1 MLFSK
6 YKKLT
11 KSLGFIGVVLVTMG
25 AVAAI
30 VVFSTPDKLSVNNL
44 ANKTKLVRMG
54 SGWLVSV
61 YGDATDGSQTVYD
74 TKADDVRLS
83 RDIFVRVCHPA
94 HNSSQCSLSSDWS
107 APLNIS
113 NTAHLS
119 SIATGWNEAIG
130 VEYPIPFYG
139 DSEKPNIFVAGNFA
153 VVTWVGKY
161 CPGDKQRMISY
172 TAREGLSVP
181 FSCLYAS
188 YTNNV
193 AGIDG
198 EPAVW
203 NTLQLTDGSR
213 DAKSDFNKGLSIN
226 TTEGVKGKWAISWQE
241 DPHGL
246 QLGGGE
252 GPGEGASGATVT
264 HGTDVW
270 YTYTEDLMVEPLA
283 TPVRISDN
291 YTIDGTGGNT
301 SPIFHPDDLENEI
314 EVLERG
320 NTGASRPNL
329 MLVGGSPVPTA
340 VIAYEESKGADRLD
354 SGKFVRYH
362 EFPFNVPPLS
372 TGMYENGEPG
382 CIISDPNEN
391 SRRVRFVGQ
400 SFPSANG
407 LRMGVFWR
415 QGLPTEGGPAD
426 IMVRV
431 GKTSSDPLSTGLR
444 PEDMVPAV
452 DVNCRESD
460 YLVARE
466 LVNARAY
473 NISSNTVP
481 WTPINSLEP
490 STFPPNDLG
499 DTSSFNPYE
508 DSKAHRAAI
517 VGDDLYI
524 GYSYAKDWAVATVID
539 LDNYNFWMRRYNAL
553 GLSDDTYDQGW
564 TTAINLSNI
573 EDVKTH
579 VKEPRLVK
587 TPGSGMGCNT
597 LDPASSI
604 YPENCQ
610 DKNTLIIAWGTES
623 NVYGHIGG
631 SEEFDVYYTRTT
643 DKGETFEEPVVV
655 EGIGDNNRFESQL
668 RPSPAGNII
677 WTVWNEADN
686 VLNGFGEL
694 VNIGTNA
701 MLSVSDESV
710 GTAPEPPEGD
720 VTPPLPPPADSY
732 DLLIE
737 SLEMDLD
744 APVIDENGTYYV
756 PPKTDDIPARVTVKN
771 IGGLSVTGVVTVAS
785 IQGGGFYYPFTFEE
799 LGSGEVAVF
808 DFTWDSRNKKSYT
821 WQATVSPNDND
832 RDIDNNSM
840 RVETII
846 VR

>member
-1 MLFSK
+1 MLLLKYKNVASVWTFFCLVLFSMAA
-6 YKKLT
+6 T
-11 KSLGFIGVVLVTMG
+11 ADLG
-25 AVAAI
+25 
-30 VVFSTPDKLSVNNL
+30 FSTPETLSEKSL

-61 YGDATDGSQTVYD
+61 YGDATVESQTVYD
-74 TKADDVRLS
+74 TKADDVRDS

-94 HNSSQCSLSSDWS
+94 HNDSQCSLASDWS
-107 APLNIS
+107 VPLNIS
-113 NTAHLS
+113 NTAHLF
-119 SIATGWNEAIG
+119 SIATGWNETYG

-153 VVTWVGKY
+153 VVTWVSKY
-161 CPGDKQRMISY
+161 CPGGKQRMISY

-181 FSCLYAS
+181 FSCLYTS

-203 NTLQLTDGSR
+203 NTQQLTNGSR
-213 DAKSDFNKGLSIN
+213 DAKSDFNKGLSI
-226 TTEGVKGKWAISWQE
+226 TTPDGAKGKWAFSWQE

-246 QLGGGE
+246 QLGKGA

-270 YTYTEDLMVEPLA
+270 YTYTEDLMGTPLA
-283 TPVRISDN
+283 VPVRISDN
-291 YTIDGTGGNT
+291 YTIDGSAGNT

-329 MLVGGSPVPTA
+329 MLVGGSAVPTA
-340 VIAYEESKGADRLD
+340 VIAYEESKGAERLD

-362 EFPFNVPPLS
+362 EFAFNAPPVSNGL
-372 TGMYENGEPG
+372 YENGEPG
-382 CIISDPNEN
+382 CIISDPLEN

-400 SFPSANG
+400 PTASPNG

-415 QGLPTEGGPAD
+415 QGFPTEGGPAD

-431 GKTSSDPLSTGLR
+431 GKSTSSDPLSTGLR
-444 PEDMVPAV
+444 PEDMQPVVDPA
-452 DVNCRESD
+452 CRESD

-466 LVNARAY
+466 LNNVPAS

-490 STFPPNDLG
+490 SPFPPNDLA

-517 VGDDLYI
+517 VGDDFYL

-539 LDNYNFWMRRYNAL
+539 LDNYNFWMRHYNAAS
-553 GLSDDTYDQGW
+553 GSW
-564 TTAINLSNI
+564 TDAVNLSN
-573 EDVKTH
+573 ETNVKIH
-579 VKEPRLVK
+579 IKEPRLVK
-587 TPGSGMGCNT
+587 VPGSGMGCNK
-597 LDPASSI
+597 LDPQSSA

-610 DKNTLIIAWGTES
+610 NKNTLIVAWGTES

-631 SEEFDVYYTRTT
+631 SEEFDVYYTRTK
-643 DKGETFEEPVVV
+643 DKGLTFEAPVVV
-655 EGIGDNNRFESQL
+655 SGIGDNNRFESQL

-677 WTVWNEADN
+677 WTVWNEAANEPDIY
-686 VLNGFGEL
+686 GEL
-694 VNIGTNA
+694 VNTGTNS

-710 GTAPEPPEGD
+710 GTAPEPPVGGG
-720 VTPPLPPPADSY
+720 TPPPPPPADSY

-744 APVIDENGTYYV
+744 DPQIVDGIYLV
-756 PPKTDDIPARVTVKN
+756 PAKTNDIPARVTVKN
-771 IGGLSVTGVVTVAS
+771 IGGLTVSGAITVVT
-785 IQGGGFYYPFTFEE
+785 IGGGGFNYPFTFEE
-799 LGSGEVAVF
+799 LGSEETAVF

-821 WQATVSPNDND
+821 WQAVVSPTDND
-832 RDIDNNSM
+832 RDIDNNTM

>member
-6 YKKLT
+6 YKKPT
-11 KSLGFIGVVLVTMG
+11 KSLGFIGVVLVTMV

-30 VVFSTPDKLSVNNL
+30 VDFSSPEMLSENSL

-54 SGWLVSV
+54 SGWLVST
-61 YGDATDGSQTVYD
+61 YGDVTDGSQTVYD

-94 HNSSQCSLSSDWS
+94 NNSSQCSLADDWS

-113 NTAHLS
+113 NTAHLF
-119 SIATGWNEAIG
+119 SIATGWNEGIG
-130 VEYPIPFYG
+130 VEYPVPFYG

-181 FSCLYAS
+181 FSCLYTS

-193 AGIDG
+193 AGYTDDDNVYH
-198 EPAVW
+198 PPVW
-203 NTLQLTDGSR
+203 NTQQITDGSR
-213 DAKSDFNKGLSIN
+213 DAKSDFNKGLSID
-226 TTEGVKGKWAISWQE
+226 GKGKWAFSWQE

-246 QLGGGE
+246 QLGAGA

-270 YTYTEDLMVEPLA
+270 YTYTDDLMSQPLA

-291 YTIDGTGGNT
+291 YTIDGSGGNT
-301 SPIFHPDDLENEI
+301 SPIYHPDDLVNEI

-329 MLVGGSPVPTA
+329 MLVGGNLVDPTA

-354 SGKFVRYH
+354 SGKFIRYH
-362 EFPFNVPPLS
+362 EFAFNTPPVS
-372 TGMYENGEPG
+372 TGLYENGEPG
-382 CIISDPNEN
+382 CIISDPLEN

-400 SFPSANG
+400 PSPSANG

-431 GKTSSDPLSTGLR
+431 GKKTAVEGSTGLR
-444 PEDMVPAV
+444 PEDMEPAV
-452 DVNCRESD
+452 DANCRVSD

-466 LVNARAY
+466 LNNVPAS

-481 WTPINSLEP
+481 WTPIDSLEP
-490 STFPPNDLG
+490 SLFPPNDLA
-499 DTSSFNPYE
+499 DTSSYNPYE

-517 VGDDLYI
+517 VGDDFYL

-539 LDNYNFWMRRYNAL
+539 LDNYNFWMRRYNAAS
-553 GLSDDTYDQGW
+553 GGSW
-564 TTAINLSNI
+564 TDAVNLSNI
-573 EDVKTH
+573 TDVKTH

-587 TPGSGMGCNT
+587 TPGSGMGCPNPAAP
-597 LDPASSI
+597 LDPVNT

-610 DKNTLIIAWGTES
+610 NKSTLIVAWGTES

-631 SEEFDVYYTRTT
+631 SEEFDVYYTRTK
-643 DKGETFEEPVVV
+643 DKGLTFEEPVVV
-655 EGIGDNNRFESQL
+655 EGVLANNRFESQL

-686 VLNGFGEL
+686 ING
-694 VNIGTNA
+694 GTHA

-710 GTAPEPPEGD
+710 GTPPPPPPGGG
-720 VTPPLPPPADSY
+720 TPPVPPPADSY

-744 APVIDENGTYYV
+744 APVIVDGIYFV
-756 PPKTDDIPARVTVKN
+756 PPKTNDIPARVTIKN
-771 IGGLSVTGVVTVAS
+771 VSGLTVYNGSVTVESV
-785 IQGGGFYYPFTFEE
+785 QGGGFYYPFTFAE
-799 LGSGEVAVF
+799 LGSGESAVF

-821 WQATVSPNDND
+821 WQATVSPTDID
-832 RDIDNNSM
+832 RDIDNNTM

>member
-1 MLFSK
+1 MICSKCKKFINVIGFICVALFSVNATAD
-6 YKKLT
+6 LD
-11 KSLGFIGVVLVTMG
+11 
-25 AVAAI
+25 
-30 VVFSTPDKLSVNNL
+30 FSPPDTLSDNSL

-54 SGWLVSV
+54 SGWLVSAF
-61 YGDATDGSQTVYD
+61 GDATDGSQTVYD

-94 HNSSQCSLSSDWS
+94 HNESQCSLASDWS
-107 APLNIS
+107 TPLNIS
-113 NTAHLS
+113 NTAHLT
-119 SIATGWNEAIG
+119 SIATGWNETIG
-130 VEYPIPFYG
+130 VEFPIPFYG

-181 FSCLYAS
+181 FSCLYTS

-203 NTLQLTDGSR
+203 NTQQLTDGSR
-213 DAKSDFNKGLSIN
+213 DAKSDFNKGLSVD
-226 TTEGVKGKWAISWQE
+226 GKGKWVFSWQE

-246 QLGGGE
+246 QLGAGA

-270 YTYTEDLMVEPLA
+270 YTYTEDLMLEPLA

-291 YTIDGTGGNT
+291 YTIDGSGGNT
-301 SPIFHPDDLENEI
+301 SPIYHPDDLENEI

-362 EFPFNVPPLS
+362 EFAFNAPPVS

-382 CIISDPNEN
+382 CIISDPLEN

-400 SFPSANG
+400 SFPSTNG

-431 GKTSSDPLSTGLR
+431 GKKTADEGSTGLR
-444 PEDMVPAV
+444 PEDMEPAV
-452 DVNCRESD
+452 DGACRESD

-466 LVNARAY
+466 LNNVPAS

-481 WTPINSLEP
+481 WTPINSEEP

-517 VGDDLYI
+517 VGEDFYI

-539 LDNYNFWMRRYNAL
+539 LDNYNFWMRRYNAAS
-553 GLSDDTYDQGW
+553 GGSW
-564 TTAINLSNI
+564 TDAVNLSNI
-573 EDVKTH
+573 TDVKTH

-587 TPGSGMGCNT
+587 TPGSGMGCPNPANP
-597 LDPASSI
+597 LDPVNT

-610 DKNTLIIAWGTES
+610 DKNTLIVAWGTES

-631 SEEFDVYYTRTT
+631 SEEFDVYYTRTK
-643 DKGETFEEPVVV
+643 DKGVTFEDPVVV
-655 EGIGDNNRFESQL
+655 DGIGYNNRFESQL

-677 WTVWNEADN
+677 WTVWNEAENILDG
-686 VLNGFGEL
+686 LGEL
-694 VNIGTNA
+694 ENIGTNA
-701 MLSVSDESV
+701 MLSVSDESDPLAV
-710 GTAPEPPEGD
+710 IP
-720 VTPPLPPPADSY
+720 TPPPGGETPPPPPPAESY

-744 APVIDENGTYYV
+744 DPVIDEDGTYYV
-756 PPKTDDIPARVTVKN
+756 PPKTDDIRARVTVKN
-771 IGGLSVTGVVTVAS
+771 IGGLPVSGEVTVET

-799 LGSGEVAVF
+799 LGTGETAVF

-821 WQATVSPNDND
+821 WQAVVSPTDND
-832 RDIDNNSM
+832 RDIDNNTM
-840 RVETII
+840 RVEAII